1 MLADRAR
8 ALGVDVARLR
18 LRRREAQPLLHEA
31 ELEVARVLIR
41 VAVRHVRVEYAHRR
55 AVQPDAHRDG
65 AFIPQH
71 AEDPRPG
78 SVGAQPLARV
88 HVVLAHV
95 EQQQYADELVRREL
109 DVRPRAVRHGERGA
123 DARLP
128 LGRALRELALRAG
141 ADVLR
146 AEVDRFLQR
155 RLQITDGRIEFKS
168 ETETRRTVV
177 RWRRTYV
184 SSATCRPTT

>member
-1 MLADRAR
+1 M
-8 ALGVDVARLR
+8 
-18 LRRREAQPLLHEA
+18 QP
-31 ELEVARVLIR
+31 
-41 VAVRHVRVEYAHRR
+41 YAHC
-55 AVQPDAHRDG
+55 DG
-65 AFIPQH
+65 SFIPQH
-71 AEDPRPG
+71 AEDPCAG
-78 SVGAQPLARV
+78 SVSAQPLARV

-109 DVRPRAVRHGERGA
+109 DVRPRAVRRRERRA

-155 RLQITDGRIEFKS
+155 RLQITDGRIEFES